1 MTRLIKRFTQEIK
14 ERNLQFTGFAAL
26 VCTFVFSILVFFGI
40 YNVFID
46 TALYNERLNQM
57 ENVTKQLFTNLEFVV
72 QNQWQSVNAQHN
84 DLKNNP
90 PKTVD
95 ELLAYMKE
103 QSEEFVMSEQH
114 IELMAVDSLGRY
126 YTNKGRMGKL
136 ADMSYFADSPE
147 YFSFDSTPLLY
158 NDPMVNFL
166 KRLSEP
172 LVLTDG
178 DTTAEIIYYGL
189 SEHMAILQ
197 PYLECDAYDGINT
210 VYVLNDQGFRL
221 FHSGHGKIFQSYN
234 LFNKLS
240 QMEYLHGTSFEDT
253 KQKLLKDGVAY
264 SNAIIDG
271 TEYYYA
277 LRKMEN
283 TRWILLFLV
292 PSECVASN
300 TVVLIQTTVHLVL
313 VFSVFLGF
321 ISALVIFIIM
331 RLQQRKALVDEHNA
345 NELLTQVN
353 QKLEAAVRDAD
364 AANRAKSDFLANMS
378 HDIRTPMNAIIGI
391 TTLMEHEPELSE
403 KMHSYIHKVQLSSR
417 HLLGLINDVLDMSK
431 IESSE
436 ITLNAENVS
445 LSEQIRQIDCIIRP
459 QTTERSQN
467 FKIQIHD
474 IAHEYLFYDGVRLRQ
489 VLLNLLSNAVKFTPE
504 HGSITFDIREMPYE
518 KPNYALFVFTVSDTG
533 CGMTPEFISHI
544 FEPFVRAESS
554 IVNKVPGTGLGM
566 AIAKSIVDLMG
577 GTIDI
582 ESEPHIGSR
591 FTVRVPLLIQTGI
604 KTADTPHNIL
614 IVSEDA
620 SVVEN
625 LYAATRNKPVKLI
638 PVTEITE
645 FSEMPDK
652 KSVDIILF
660 VGASGSDIAPGI
672 LTKLRRMCSEELLI
686 FGVDYPS
693 NDKAEA
699 AFDSDD
705 TDGFLRRPVFYSDL
719 EAAIEKAHAK
729 RNPDGTHE
737 SILQGLHFLCA
748 EDNKLN
754 AEILQTLLSMKG
766 ASCTFYA
773 DGKALVDAFETVQPG
788 EYDAILMDVQMPK
801 LNGLE
806 AAKAIRNS
814 ANPQGASIPIIA
826 MTANAFSEDVRRSLA
841 SGMNAHISKPIDIA
855 LLEKILKTLLS
866 DQNDETNH

>member
-14 ERNLQFTGFAAL
+14 ERKLLFTGLAAL
-26 VCTFVFSILVFFGI
+26 ICTFVFSILVFFGI
-40 YNVFID
+40 YNIFID
-46 TALYNERLNQM
+46 TALYKERLNQM

-84 DLKNNP
+84 DLKHHT

-103 QSEEFVMSEQH
+103 QSDEFVMSEQH
-114 IELMAVDSLGRY
+114 TELMAVDSLGRC
-126 YTNKGRMGKL
+126 YTNNGRMGKL
-136 ADMSYFADSPE
+136 AESSYCTDFPE
-147 YFSFDSTPLLY
+147 YFSFDFAPLYY
-158 NDPMVNFL
+158 NNPKVNFL

-178 DTTAEIIYYGL
+178 DTTAEIVYYGL
-189 SEHMAILQ
+189 SEHMEIFL
-197 PYLECDAYDGINT
+197 PYLECDAYDGNNT
-210 VYVLNDQGFRL
+210 VYVLNDQGFQL
-221 FHSGHGKIFQSYN
+221 FHSGHGKIFQAYN
-234 LFNKLS
+234 IFNKLS
-240 QMEYLHGTSFEDT
+240 QTEYLHGTSFEAT
-253 KQKLLKDGVAY
+253 KMKLLKDGVAY

-300 TVVLIQTTVHLVL
+300 TEVLIQTTVRFVL
-313 VFSVFLGF
+313 VFSAFLGF

-331 RLQQRKALVDEHNA
+331 RLQQRKALVDEHNT

-353 QKLEAAVRDAD
+353 QKLEASVREAD

-378 HDIRTPMNAIIGI
+378 HDIRTPMNAIIDI

-403 KMHSYIHKVQLSSR
+403 KMLSYIHKVQLSSR

-431 IESSE
+431 IESAE

-459 QTTERSQN
+459 QTAERSQS
-467 FKIQIHD
+467 FKIQIRD
-474 IAHEYLFYDGVRLRQ
+474 IAHEYLVSDGVRLRQ
-489 VLLNLLSNAVKFTPE
+489 VLLNLLTNAVKFTPE

-591 FTVRVPLLIQTGI
+591 FTVRVPLLIQAGI

-614 IVSEDA
+614 IVSEDP

-625 LYAATRNKPVKLI
+625 LYAATINRQVKLI

-645 FSEMPDK
+645 FSEIPDK
-652 KSVDIILF
+652 KSIDVILF
-660 VGASGSDIAPGI
+660 VGASIRDASPEI
-672 LTKLRRMCSEELLI
+672 LAKLRRMCSEKLLI
-686 FGVDYPS
+686 FGADYPP
-693 NDKAEA
+693 NDNAEA
-699 AFDSDD
+699 AFGSDD

-719 EAAIEKAHAK
+719 EAAIEKAHVK
-729 RNPDGTHE
+729 RN
-737 SILQGLHFLCA
+737 
-748 EDNKLN
+748 
-754 AEILQTLLSMKG
+754 
-766 ASCTFYA
+766 
-773 DGKALVDAFETVQPG
+773 
-788 EYDAILMDVQMPK
+788 
-801 LNGLE
+801 
-806 AAKAIRNS
+806 
-814 ANPQGASIPIIA
+814 
-826 MTANAFSEDVRRSLA
+826 
-841 SGMNAHISKPIDIA
+841 
-855 LLEKILKTLLS
+855 
-866 DQNDETNH
+866 